1 MTIMQMVY
9 WLVASVGNLCAI
21 YYVSTTANIL
31 STLILILSLG
41 YTAIGFYDLKY
52 SSHTLNRLYPVVAY
66 IRYFLE
72 SYRIEIQQ
80 YFIAND
86 TEERPFNR
94 EQRSLVYQRAKNAR
108 DTIAFGT
115 QRDLMEEN
123 YLSLWHSLSPKHIA
137 DDVKKITFG
146 GPDCTQPYEASYLN
160 ISAMS
165 FGSLSANAI
174 ESLNLGAKQAGCYHN
189 TGEGGASPY
198 HLKHGGDIVWQIG
211 SGLFGCRDDE
221 GNFNPATFETMAKRP
236 QIKMIE
242 IKLSQGAKP
251 GHGGVLPKAKITH
264 EIAAIR
270 HIPMDR
276 DCISPPV
283 NPECTTPVALL
294 NFVARLRELS
304 GGKPVGFKLCI
315 GNPAEFLGICKAMIE
330 TGITPDFITV
340 DGAEGGT
347 GAAPVE
353 FSNRLGMVCLEGVYF
368 VHNALVGVGLRDK
381 IRIVASGKTASSFDL
396 LTKIALGAD
405 TVNAARTMMLAIGC
419 IQSRHCNTNMCPT
432 GIATQDPARS
442 KAVDV
447 EQKSQRVKNFHNN
460 TLASFYELV
469 GSMGLDDPAKLTA
482 QMIKRRSPY
491 GLLIS
496 SGSLI
501 KPLEVGALLA
511 VAEPNLEDLA
521 AVKTG
526 LSSVQMPDE
535 AWIAWWNCCSAA
547 HFYCED
553 TYVLCPAEFKA
564 G

>member
-1 MTIMQMVY
+1 MTIMQLIY
-9 WLVASVGNLCAI
+9 WLIASVGNLLAL
-21 YYVSTTANIL
+21 YFL
-31 STLILILSLG
+31 STSLLSILLLVFTVC
-41 YTAIGFYDLKY
+41 YTVIGFYDLKF
-52 SSHTLNRLYPVVAY
+52 SSHNLNRLYPVVAY
-66 IRYFLE
+66 LRYFLE

-94 EQRSLVYQRAKNAR
+94 EQRSLVYQRAKNVR

-115 QRDLMEEN
+115 QRDLLEEN
-123 YLSLWHSLSPKHIA
+123 YLSLWHSLSPKKVS
-137 DDVKKITFG
+137 DEVKRIRFG

-174 ESLNLGAKQAGCYHN
+174 EALNLGAKQAGCFHN

-198 HLKHGGDIVWQIG
+198 HLKHGGDLVWQIG

-221 GNFNPATFETMAKRP
+221 GNFNPATFEIMAKRP

-251 GHGGVLPKAKITH
+251 GHGGVLPKAKITR
-264 EIAAIR
+264 EIAEIR

-276 DCISPPV
+276 DCVSPAV
-283 NPECTTPVALL
+283 NPECTTPIALL
-294 NFVARLRELS
+294 NFVARLRKLS

-353 FSNRLGMVCLEGVYF
+353 FTNRLGMVCLEAVYF
-368 VHNALVGVGLRDK
+368 VHNALIGVGLRDK
-381 IRIVASGKTASSFDL
+381 IRIIASGKTASSFDL
-396 LTKIALGAD
+396 LAKIALGAD
-405 TVNAARTMMLAIGC
+405 TVNAARTMMLALGC
-419 IQSRHCNTNMCPT
+419 IQSRHCNTNLCPT
-432 GIATQDPARS
+432 GVATQDPARA
-442 KAVDV
+442 KAINVQ
-447 EQKSQRVKNFHNN
+447 EKSLRVRNFHHN
-460 TLASFYELV
+460 TLESFYELV
-469 GSMGLDDPAKLTA
+469 GSMGLDDPAKLLP

-491 GLLIS
+491 GLLMS
-496 SGSLI
+496 MGSLI
-501 KPLEVGALLA
+501 KPVAPNALIENGEL
-511 VAEPNLEDLA
+511 D
-521 AVKTG
+521 
-526 LSSVQMPDE
+526 D
-535 AWIAWWNCCSAA
+535 AWQIWWDSCSAEQ
-547 HFYCED
+547 FYAED
-553 TYVLCPAEFKA
+553 VFFLMPPELRHQA
-564 G
+564 